1 MNRRVETENT
11 IAVSSHRPSRS
22 TTERVVRA
30 ARRLYDRQPDW
41 AVFFRRVLGVDGI
54 IRRAFNTPQ
63 AMAEFEQTEGYEE
76 ILKMLTDLRR
86 KPPLPLERQQPSQ
99 VITVRLPKAVHEAL
113 RVEAYERRTSM
124 NKLCISKLL
133 QYIDG
138 QMVPAEDYGQATS
151 MEEEGDAADL

>member
-1 MNRRVETENT
+1 VNRRVETENT
-11 IAVSSHRPSRS
+11 IPIASHRSPRS
-22 TTERVVRA
+22 TAERVVRA

-41 AVFFRRVLGVDGI
+41 AVFFRRVLGVDGMV
-54 IRRAFNTPQ
+54 RRTFNTPQ

-76 ILKMLTDLRR
+76 ILKMLTALRR
-86 KPPLPLERQQPSQ
+86 QPPLPLERQQPSQ

-113 RVEAYERRTSM
+113 RIEAFERRTSM

-138 QMVPAEDYGQATS
+138 QLVPAEEYGRAAS
-151 MEEEGDAADL
+151 MEEEGDAVDL